1 MIKRRP
7 KPPPDLDIE
16 PVAVGR
22 VHLVKEATH
31 QVVVTKCGLI
41 VDTRAKRDPV
51 LRALK
56 TTIWNDYD
64 CGDCLAV
71 RPLQRA

>member
-1 MIKRRP
+1 MIKRRQP
-7 KPPPDLDIE
+7 KPDLDNVE

-22 VHLVKEATH
+22 MHFIKESTH

-41 VDTRAKRDPV
+41 VDTRAKRDKV
-51 LRALK
+51 LTAPK

-64 CGDCLAV
+64 CAGCLAA